1 MLAIASDVNA
11 GAVLTLVMPVAMLL
25 IVLGWAWTRRARV
38 M

>member
-11 GAVLTLVMPVAMLL
+11 GAALTLALPVLTLLV
-25 IVLGWAWTRRARV
+25 VLGWAWTRRARV